1 MPERTRPLEIRKGAV
16 ALKTANT
23 MRIVR
28 RMMPVVRAKAGS
40 QREAERMVNRH
51 LLFFEALMIPRRLL
65 N

>member
-1 MPERTRPLEIRKGAV
+1 MPERTSPLEIRKGAV

-28 RMMPVVRAKAGS
+28 RMMPVVRATAGS
-40 QREAERMVNRH
+40 QREAERIVNRH
-51 LLFFEALMIPRRLL
+51 LLFFEALMIPWRLL